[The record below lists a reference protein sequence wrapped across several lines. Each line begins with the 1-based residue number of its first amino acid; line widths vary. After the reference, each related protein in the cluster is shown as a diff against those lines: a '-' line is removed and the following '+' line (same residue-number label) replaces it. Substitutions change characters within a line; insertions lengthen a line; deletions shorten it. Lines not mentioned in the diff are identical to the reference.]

1 MNDDLLKLLETNKAL
16 VALGQKQKMLDFT
29 LDEAIRL
36 SGAERGF
43 VVFQDRAGGFEI
55 AAARSFDREDLKKA
69 HEKFSVTVLKRVM
82 ETGEPLLS
90 MEAAEDARLKAA
102 ESVMKMKLRSILCVP
117 ILKAGVPLGA
127 LYLDNR
133 FTEGAF
139 QEHQVRLVTLFAD
152 QAALALAAIDSLETS
167 ERHARELEALQRQLA
182 VANEALQDR
191 LAATEGERDQARQ
204 TLEGFGAAP
213 GAAAFSKGFEGMIGH
228 SKAIRE
234 IQKTILRLKDAEP
247 SVSIYGESGTGKELV
262 ARAIHRNSRRR
273 EKPFLAINC
282 AAFSEQLLDSELFG
296 HVRGAFTGADRDRR
310 GLFEEADGGT
320 VFLDEIG
327 ETTPAM
333 QAKLLRVLQ
342 EGEIRPVGSSKSRK
356 VGVRVVC
363 ASNKD
368 LQKMVREG
376 GFREDLYYRLVVVRM
391 NLPPLRER
399 REDIPDLVRHFLK
412 NNALGLPPE
421 FVSIDDGA
429 LKLLCDYDW
438 PGNVRE
444 LQNELTR
451 CLALGKGHVTAGLL
465 SPEILSL
472 PQEKGLILEGQ
483 GLEGNLKA
491 LEKRLV
497 MKALE
502 DAKGNKRQA
511 AEALGVS
518 RVTLYQK
525 MRTHG
530 LSGRHGRAN
539 AQTIRKALRE
549 AGGNKTLAA
558 RKLGMGRR
566 TLYDRLKRP
575 GGV

>member
-16 VALGQKQKMLDFT
+16 VALGQKQKMLDFM
-29 LDEAIRL
+29 LDESIKL

-43 VVFQDRAGGFEI
+43 IVFREGEGFEI
-55 AAARSFDREDLKKA
+55 VAARSFDREDLKKA
-69 HEKFSVTVLKRVM
+69 HEKFSTTVLKKVM
-82 ETGEPLLS
+82 ESGEPLLS
-90 MEAAEDARLKAA
+90 MEAADDARLKGA
-102 ESVMKMKLRSILCVP
+102 ESVMKMKLRSVLCVP
-117 ILKAGVPLGA
+117 ILKAGAPLGA

-139 QEHQVRLVTLFAD
+139 QENQVRLVTLFAD
-152 QAALALAAIDSLETS
+152 QAALALAAIEALETS
-167 ERHARELEALQRQLA
+167 ERHAKELEVLQRQLA

-191 LAATEGERDQARQ
+191 LAKTEGERDQARQ
-204 TLEGFGAAP
+204 TLETFGAAS
-213 GAAAFSKGFEGMIGH
+213 FSKGFEGMLGR
-228 SKAIRE
+228 SKPIRD
-234 IQKTILRLKDAEP
+234 IQKTILRLKDSDAT
-247 SVSIYGESGTGKELV
+247 VSIHGESGTGKEVV
-262 ARAIHRNSRRR
+262 ARALHRNSKRR
-273 EKPFLAINC
+273 EKPFVAVNC
-282 AAFSEQLLDSELFG
+282 AAFSEQILDSELFG

-327 ETTPAM
+327 ETSPAM

-342 EGEIRPVGSSKSRK
+342 EGEIRPVGSNKSRK
-356 VGVRVVC
+356 TDVRVVC

-376 GFREDLYYRLVVVRM
+376 SFREDLYYRLVVVRM

-412 NNALGLPPE
+412 NNALGLPAE
-421 FVSIDDGA
+421 FVSIDDEA
-429 LKLLCDYDW
+429 LKLLCDCDW
-438 PGNVRE
+438 PGNIRE

-451 CLALGKGHVTAGLL
+451 CLALGKGHVTARLL
-465 SPEILSL
+465 SPEIQSL
-472 PQEKGLILEGQ
+472 PQEKGLIVEGQ
-483 GLEGNLKA
+483 GLEGSLKA

-497 MKALE
+497 VKALE
-502 DAKGNKRQA
+502 DAKGNKRKA
-511 AEALGVS
+511 AEILGVS

-530 LSGRHGRAN
+530 LSGRHGRTD

>member
-1 MNDDLLKLLETNKAL
+1 MNDAMNDDLLKLLETNKAL

-29 LDEAIRL
+29 LDESIRL

-43 VVFQDRAGGFEI
+43 VVFREGGGFGI

-69 HEKFSVTVLKRVM
+69 HEKFSTTVLKTVM
-82 ETGEPLLS
+82 ESGEPLLS
-90 MEAAEDARLKAA
+90 MEALEDARLKGA
-102 ESVMKMKLRSILCVP
+102 ESILKMKLRSILCVP
-117 ILKAGVPLGA
+117 IFQAGAPLGA

-139 QEHQVRLVTLFAD
+139 QENQVRLVTLFAD
-152 QAALALAAIDSLETS
+152 QAALALAAIEALETS

-191 LAATEGERDQARQ
+191 LSVTEGERDQARQ
-204 TLEGFGAAP
+204 TLETFGDVS
-213 GAAAFSKGFEGMIGH
+213 FSKGFEGMIGV
-228 SKAIRE
+228 SKAIRD
-234 IQKTILRLKDAEP
+234 IQKTILRLKDSDAT
-247 SVSIYGESGTGKELV
+247 VFIHGESGTGKEVV
-262 ARAIHRNSRRR
+262 ARALHRNSRRR
-273 EKPFLAINC
+273 EKPFLAVNC
-282 AAFSEQLLDSELFG
+282 AAFSEPILDSELFG
-296 HVRGAFTGADRDRR
+296 HVRGAFTGADRERR

-327 ETTPAM
+327 ETSPAM

-342 EGEIRPVGSSKSRK
+342 EGEIRPVGSNKSRK
-356 VGVRVVC
+356 TNVRVVC

-376 GFREDLYYRLVVVRM
+376 SFREDLYYRLVVVRM

-412 NNALGLPPE
+412 HNAQGFPAE
-421 FVSIDDGA
+421 FVAIDDAA

-451 CLALGKGHVTAGLL
+451 CLALGKGHVAAGGL
-465 SPEILSL
+465 SSVIQSL
-472 PQEKGLILEGQ
+472 PQEKGLIVEGQ
-483 GLEGNLKA
+483 GLEESLKA
-491 LEKRLV
+491 LEKRLIV
-497 MKALE
+497 KALE
-502 DAKGNKRQA
+502 DAKGNKRKA
-511 AEALGVS
+511 AEILGVS

-525 MRTHG
+525 MRAHG

-539 AQTIRKALRE
+539 AQAIRRAVRE

-566 TLYDRLKRP
+566 TLYDRLKKTN
-575 GGV
+575 GS